1 MIVPMACN
9 AVMVVMFVTLVACV
23 TMGVRVRFSNGT
35 FISSIHGALQE
46 LLNLLS
52 DTICNALKKFL

>member
-1 MIVPMACN
+1 MACN

-52 DTICNALKKFL
+52 DMICNA